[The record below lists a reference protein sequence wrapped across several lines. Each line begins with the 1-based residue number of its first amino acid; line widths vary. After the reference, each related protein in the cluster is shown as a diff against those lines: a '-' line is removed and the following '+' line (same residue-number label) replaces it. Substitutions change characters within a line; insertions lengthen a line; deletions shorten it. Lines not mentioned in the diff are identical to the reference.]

1 MARPI
6 RTQPPSIRVVQRETV
21 DVYED
26 RGLRW
31 AEDHARPGRKGDA
44 ERFAA
49 DVGEGVVRVDLGCGV
64 GRYAPHLAAP
74 LVALDASR
82 VMLDACRLQHPGA
95 LYVLGD
101 IEALPFAT
109 RSIGGGWSCMT
120 HLHVPRLRLPLA
132 LWDLQRVLT
141 VGAPFDLQVLAG
153 DYEGSDLP
161 DDDVGGRF
169 FAGWQPES
177 LTDVVTGAGFEVD
190 AGSVT
195 VSGDEVRLR
204 ATRARTLADTV
215 GPGMRLL
222 VCGLNPSEY
231 SADAGVPF
239 ARPGNRFWPAAISA
253 GLVRRDRDPI
263 DALNTSG
270 IGLTDLVKR
279 ATRTAA
285 ELDVDEYRG
294 GLDRVER
301 LVRWLQPGAVCFVG
315 LAGWRAVVDR
325 NAKAGPQPEPL
336 GDRPVYVMPSS
347 SGLNGRSSL
356 ADLIAHLGAAASLAD
371 GTSDAASPG
380 V

>member
-1 MARPI
+1 V
-6 RTQPPSIRVVQRETV
+6 VVQHDTV
-21 DVYED
+21 AIYED

-31 AEDHARPGRKGDA
+31 AKTHARAGRRGDA

-49 DVGEGVVRVDLGCGV
+49 QAGEGRLRMDMGCGA
-64 GRYAPHLAAP
+64 GRYAPYLGQP
-74 LVALDASR
+74 LIGLDASP
-82 VMLDACRLQHPGA
+82 VMLNQCRLQAPGG
-95 LYVLGD
+95 LYVVGD
-101 IEALPFAT
+101 VEALPFAT

-141 VGAPFDLQVLAG
+141 VGSPFVIQVLAG
-153 DYEGSDLP
+153 DYEGTDLP

-177 LTDVVTGAGFEVD
+177 LIDVVTGAGFEVD
-190 AGSVT
+190 AASVT

-222 VCGLNPSEY
+222 VCGLNPSVY
-231 SADAGVPF
+231 SADAGTPF
-239 ARPGNRFWPAAISA
+239 ARPGNRFWPAALGA
-253 GLVRRDRDPI
+253 GLLRRDRDPI
-263 DALNTSG
+263 DALAASG
-270 IGLTDLVKR
+270 IGLTDLAKR

-285 ELDVDEYRG
+285 ELDDGEYRE
-294 GLDRVER
+294 GLARVER

-325 NAKAGPQPEPL
+325 RAKAGRQPEPL
-336 GDRPVYVMPSS
+336 GDRPVYLMPST

-356 ADLIAHLGAAASLAD
+356 TDLIAHLRAAASLAD
-371 GTSDAASPG
+371 AAASSER
-380 V
+380 

>member
-1 MARPI
+1 
-6 RTQPPSIRVVQRETV
+6 VQHDTV
-21 DVYED
+21 AIYDD

-31 AEDHARPGRKGDA
+31 AKTHARAARRADA
-44 ERFAA
+44 ERFAVQA
-49 DVGEGVVRVDLGCGV
+49 GEGVLRMDMGCGA
-64 GRYAPHLAAP
+64 GRYTPYLGQP
-74 LVALDASR
+74 LIGLDASP
-82 VMLDACRLQHPGA
+82 VMLNQCRLRAPSG
-95 LYVLGD
+95 LYVVGD
-101 IEALPFAT
+101 VEALPFAT

-141 VGAPFDLQVLAG
+141 VGSPFDIQVLAG
-153 DYEGSDLP
+153 DYEGTDLP

-177 LTDVVTGAGFEVD
+177 LIDVVTGAGFEVEP
-190 AGSVT
+190 ASVT
-195 VSGDEVRLR
+195 VSGDELRLR

-222 VCGLNPSEY
+222 VCGLNPSVY
-231 SADAGVPF
+231 SADAGTPF
-239 ARPGNRFWPAAISA
+239 ARPGNRFWPAALGA

-263 DALNTSG
+263 DALATSG
-270 IGLTDLVKR
+270 IGLTDLAKR

-285 ELDVDEYRG
+285 ELDDGEYRE
-294 GLDRVER
+294 GLARVER

-325 NAKAGPQPEPL
+325 RAIAGLQPEPL
-336 GDRPVYVMPSS
+336 GDRPVYLMPST

-356 ADLIAHLGAAASLAD
+356 ADLIGHLRAAATLAD
-371 GTSDAASPG
+371 AAAPSER
-380 V
+380 

>member
-1 MARPI
+1 M
-6 RTQPPSIRVVQRETV
+6 
-21 DVYED
+21 
-26 RGLRW
+26 
-31 AEDHARPGRKGDA
+31 KDA
-44 ERFAA
+44 QTFAA
-49 DVGEGVVRVDLGCGV
+49 EVGPGVLRLDVGCGA
-64 GRYAPHLAAP
+64 GRYAPHLGDP
-74 LVALDASR
+74 LIGLDASR
-82 VMLDACRLQHPGA
+82 VMLHQCRVRAPGVR
-95 LYVLGD
+95 YVLGD
-101 IEALPFAT
+101 IEALPFAS

-141 VGAPFDLQVLAG
+141 VGAPLDFQVLAG
-153 DYEGSDLP
+153 DYEGSHLP
-161 DDDVGGRF
+161 GDDVGGRF
-169 FAGWQPES
+169 FAGWQPEP
-177 LTDVVTGAGFEVD
+177 LIDVVTGAGFEVD

-239 ARPGNRFWPAAISA
+239 ARPGNRFWPAALGA

-285 ELDVDEYRG
+285 ELDAGQYRD
-294 GLDRVER
+294 GLARVER
-301 LVRWLQPGAVCFVG
+301 SVRWLRPGAVCFVG

-325 NAKAGPQPEPL
+325 NAKPGPQPEPL

-356 ADLIAHLGAAASLAD
+356 ADLIAHLRGAASLAD
-371 GTSDAASPG
+371 GADAATSSEA
-380 V
+380 

>member
-1 MARPI
+1 VA
-6 RTQPPSIRVVQRETV
+6 VQDETV
-21 DVYED
+21 AIYED
-26 RGLRW
+26 RGLQW
-31 AEDHARPGRKGDA
+31 ARFHARAGRKDDA
-44 ERFAA
+44 QAFAA
-49 DVGEGVVRVDLGCGV
+49 EVGPGVLRLDIGCGA
-64 GRYAPHLAAP
+64 GRYAPHLGAP
-74 LVALDASR
+74 LIGLDASR
-82 VMLDACRLQHPGA
+82 VMLNQCRLHAPGG

-101 IEALPFAT
+101 VEALPFAT

-141 VGAPFDLQVLAG
+141 VGAPFDIQVLAG

-161 DDDVGGRF
+161 DDTLGGRF
-169 FAGWQPES
+169 FAGWQPDS
-177 LTDVVTGAGFEVD
+177 LTDVVTGAGFEVEP
-190 AGSVT
+190 ASVT

-204 ATRARTLADTV
+204 ARRARTLADTV

-239 ARPGNRFWPAAISA
+239 ARPGNRFWPAALGA
-253 GLVRRDRDPI
+253 DLVERDRDPI
-263 DALNTSG
+263 GALKAWG

-285 ELDVDEYRG
+285 ELDVDEYRD
-294 GLDRVER
+294 GLARVER

-325 NAKAGPQPEPL
+325 NAKAGLQPQPL
-336 GDRPVYVMPSS
+336 GDRPVYVMPST

-356 ADLIAHLGAAASLAD
+356 ADLMAHLRAAASLAD
-371 GTSDAASPG
+371 GSDAAATSE

>member
-1 MARPI
+1 VA
-6 RTQPPSIRVVQRETV
+6 VQDETV
-21 DVYED
+21 AIYED
-26 RGLRW
+26 RGLEW
-31 AEDHARPGRKGDA
+31 ARSHARAGRKDDA
-44 ERFAA
+44 QSFAA
-49 DVGEGVVRVDLGCGV
+49 EVGSGVLRLDIGCGA
-64 GRYAPHLAAP
+64 GRYAPHLGEP
-74 LVALDASR
+74 LLGLDASP
-82 VMLDACRLQHPGA
+82 VMLDQCRLHAPGG

-101 IEALPFAT
+101 VEALPFAT

-141 VGAPFDLQVLAG
+141 VGAPFDVQVLAG

-169 FAGWQPES
+169 FAGWRPES
-177 LTDVVTGAGFEVD
+177 LADVVTGAGFEVD

-215 GPGMRLL
+215 GPGMRML

-239 ARPGNRFWPAAISA
+239 ARPGNRFWPAALGA
-253 GLVRRDRDPI
+253 GLVERDRDPI
-263 DALNTSG
+263 HALQASG
-270 IGLTDLVKR
+270 VGLTDIVKR
-279 ATRTAA
+279 ATRAAA
-285 ELDVDEYRG
+285 ELDVDEYRE
-294 GLDRVER
+294 GLARVDR
-301 LVRWLQPGAVCFVG
+301 LVRWLQPGVVCFVG

-325 NAKAGPQPEPL
+325 KATAGLQPEPL
-336 GDRPVYVMPSS
+336 GNRPVYVMPSS

-356 ADLIAHLGAAASLAD
+356 ADLIGHFRAAASLAD
-371 GTSDAASPG
+371 APATSE

>member
-1 MARPI
+1 VA
-6 RTQPPSIRVVQRETV
+6 VQDETV
-21 DVYED
+21 AIYDD

-31 AEDHARPGRKGDA
+31 AQSHARAGRKDDA
-44 ERFAA
+44 RAFAA
-49 DVGEGVVRVDLGCGV
+49 EVGPGVLRLDIGCGA
-64 GRYAPHLAAP
+64 GRYAPHLGQP
-74 LVALDASR
+74 LIGLDASW
-82 VMLDACRLQHPGA
+82 VMLNECRVHVPGG

-101 IEALPFAT
+101 VEALPFTA

-132 LWDLQRVLT
+132 LWDLQRVLA
-141 VGAPFDLQVLAG
+141 VGAPFDIQVLAG
-153 DYEGSDLP
+153 DYEGFDLP

-169 FAGWQPES
+169 FAGWQPGS
-177 LTDVVTGAGFEVD
+177 LADVVTGAGFEVEAD
-190 AGSVT
+190 SVT

-204 ATRARTLADTV
+204 ARRARTLGDTV

-239 ARPGNRFWPAAISA
+239 ARPGNRFWPAALGA
-253 GLVRRDRDPI
+253 GLVEHDREPI
-263 DALNTSG
+263 AALKASG

-285 ELDVDEYRG
+285 ELDVDEYRDG
-294 GLDRVER
+294 VARVER

-315 LAGWRAVVDR
+315 LAGWRAVIDR
-325 NAKAGPQPEPL
+325 KATAGLQPQPL
-336 GDRPVYVMPSS
+336 GHRPVYVMPST

-356 ADLIAHLGAAASLAD
+356 ADLTAHLLAAASLAD
-371 GTSDAASPG
+371 AAATSEA
-380 V
+380 

>member
-1 MARPI
+1 VA
-6 RTQPPSIRVVQRETV
+6 VQDETV
-21 DVYED
+21 AIYEN
-26 RGLRW
+26 RGLQW
-31 AEDHARPGRKGDA
+31 AETHAQAGRRADA
-44 ERFAA
+44 ERFAVQA
-49 DVGEGVVRVDLGCGV
+49 GDGALRMDIGCGA
-64 GRYAPHLAAP
+64 GRYAPYLGEP
-74 LVALDASR
+74 LIGLDASR
-82 VMLDACRLQHPGA
+82 VMLNQCRLHAPGG

-101 IEALPFAT
+101 VEALPFAT

-120 HLHVPRLRLPLA
+120 HLHVPRLRLPFA

-141 VGAPFDLQVLAG
+141 VGAPFDIQVLAG

-177 LTDVVTGAGFEVD
+177 LTDVVTGAGFEVE

-204 ATRARTLADTV
+204 AIRARTLADTV

-239 ARPGNRFWPAAISA
+239 ARPGNRFWPAALGA
-253 GLVRRDRDPI
+253 GLVERDRDPI
-263 DALNTSG
+263 HALRASG
-270 IGLTDLVKR
+270 IGLTDIVKR

-285 ELDVDEYRG
+285 ELDVDEYRE
-294 GLDRVER
+294 GLARVDR
-301 LVRWLQPGAVCFVG
+301 LVRWLQPGVVCFVG

-325 NAKAGPQPEPL
+325 KAIAGVQPEPL
-336 GDRPVYVMPSS
+336 GNRPVYVMPSS

-356 ADLIAHLGAAASLAD
+356 ADLIGHFRAAASLAD
-371 GTSDAASPG
+371 AAATSE